1 MSDWR
6 KVNNNRYD
14 ISSIIRVTRSFW
26 KFDVVVVH
34 NNGKEMYK
42 KSVLHVLN
50 RPIVVSFTVLFAFAA

>member
-14 ISSIIRVTRSFW
+14 VSSIIRVTRSFW
-26 KFDVVVVH
+26 KFHVVVVH

-50 RPIVVSFTVLFAFAA
+50 RPIVVFFTVLFAFAA